1 MNATGASR
9 LSRMLRYL
17 RPAGGGLAAVSVA
30 TAGAYFVAVITA
42 GHPLP
47 WWPYVLL
54 LGLAVLGGIGYVTG
68 QPDSEPRRSAA
79 APAPPAP
86 TATAP
91 QSAADTEA
99 DEYFVTEPTAAP
111 STTETPEPV
120 PGPVIT
126 DRWHHTS
133 DGAKVPAL
141 MGMTHTSVSH
151 RAYMERPAQDAPPSV
166 KIGMLVGCQPTGPT
180 PSGTELR
187 AKFAAFLGCPAMNQF
202 LAVLTDVEPSMSWKS
217 LAGNGPRTLEAA
229 LTVADNPLDDVPAA
243 SALFLPPTPG
253 ESLYGRNGRAA
264 TLILYIEPRTAD
276 GQVPPAADLA
286 AWYERFRRALQLPQ
300 AFTDFLATD
309 LGLATYDD
317 PPAQLGI
324 WLQSTQPLTTMV
336 DIEGLRTLP
345 GSWPQNQFI
354 GWALTAPDGGPAEQT
369 ARDLVIQLC
378 EYTLHLDAY
387 EQALAK
393 INA

>member
-1 MNATGASR
+1 
-9 LSRMLRYL
+9 MLRYL
-17 RPAGGGLAAVSVA
+17 RPAGRGLAAASLA
-30 TAGAYFVAVITA
+30 TAGAYFVAAVTVD
-42 GHPLP
+42 HPLP

-54 LGLAVLGGIGYVTG
+54 LGLAVLGGIGYVAG
-68 QPDSEPRRSAA
+68 QPDFDPREAVTAA
-79 APAPPAP
+79 TTPAPQP
-86 TATAP
+86 TD
-91 QSAADTEA
+91 DTGT
-99 DEYFVTEPTAAP
+99 DEYFVTEPAGVP
-111 STTETPEPV
+111 STAEASEPA

-141 MGMTHTSVSH
+141 MGMTHMSVSH
-151 RAYMERPAQDAPPSV
+151 RAYMERPAHDAPPSV
-166 KIGMLVGCQPTGPT
+166 KIGVLVAAQPTGPILT
-180 PSGTELR
+180 GTELR
-187 AKFAAFLGCPAMNQF
+187 AKFAAFLGCSAMNQL
-202 LAVLTDVEPSMSWKS
+202 LAALTDLGPGMSWKN

-229 LTVADNPLDDVPAA
+229 LTAVDNPLDEIPAA

-286 AWYERFRRALQLPQ
+286 AWHERFRRALQLPQ
-300 AFTDFLATD
+300 SFADFLATD
-309 LGLATYDD
+309 LGLATSDD

-336 DIEGLRTLP
+336 DTGGLRTLP

-354 GWALTAPDGGPAEQT
+354 GWAFTAADGDPAEQA

-378 EYTLHLDAY
+378 EYTLHLDGY

-393 INA
+393 ISA

>member
-1 MNATGASR
+1 M
-9 LSRMLRYL
+9 
-17 RPAGGGLAAVSVA
+17 
-30 TAGAYFVAVITA
+30 ITA

-47 WWPYVLL
+47 WWPYILL
-54 LGLAVLGGIGYVTG
+54 LALAVLGGIGYITG
-68 QPDSEPRRSAA
+68 QPDSDPRESGTAPAPAAA
-79 APAPPAP
+79 APQPAE
-86 TATAP
+86 
-91 QSAADTEA
+91 DMEA
-99 DEYFVTEPTAAP
+99 DEFAVTEPAGAPPTA
-111 STTETPEPV
+111 ETPEPA

-141 MGMTHTSVSH
+141 MGMTHTSLSH
-151 RAYMERPAQDAPPSV
+151 RPYMERPQQDAPPSV
-166 KIGMLVGCQPTGPT
+166 KIGMLVAAQPTAPT
-180 PSGTELR
+180 LSGTELR

-202 LAVLTDVEPSMSWKS
+202 LAALTDTGPGMSWKN

-229 LTVADNPLDDVPAA
+229 LTAADNPLAGVPVA

-253 ESLYGRNGRAA
+253 EFFYGRYGGAA
-264 TLILYIEPRTAD
+264 ALILYIEPRTAD

-286 AWYERFRRALQLPQ
+286 AWQERFRLALQLPQ
-300 AFTDFLATD
+300 AFADFLATD
-309 LGLATYDD
+309 LGLATSDD

-324 WLQSTQPLTTMV
+324 WLQSNQPLTTMV
-336 DIEGLRTLP
+336 GTEGLRTLP
-345 GSWPQNQFI
+345 GSSPQNQFI
-354 GWALTAPDGGPAEQT
+354 GWAFSALNGGPAGQT

-393 INA
+393 INALQAASCLDFDVPT

>member
-1 MNATGASR
+1 
-9 LSRMLRYL
+9 MLRYL
-17 RPAGGGLAAVSVA
+17 RPAGGGLAAVSLA
-30 TAGAYFVAVITA
+30 TAGAYFVAMITA

-54 LGLAVLGGIGYVTG
+54 LGLAALGGIGYLAG
-68 QPDSEPRRSAA
+68 QPDSDPRQRAT
-79 APAPPAP
+79 AP

-91 QSAADTEA
+91 EPVGVTEA
-99 DEYFVTEPTAAP
+99 DEYFVTEPADMPPVTEAP
-111 STTETPEPV
+111 HPP

-133 DGAKVPAL
+133 DGARVPAL
-141 MGMTHTSVSH
+141 MGMTHTGVTH

-166 KIGMLVGCQPTGPT
+166 KIGMLVACQPAGPAS
-180 PSGTELR
+180 SGTELR
-187 AKFAAFLGCPAMNQF
+187 AKFAAVLGCPAMNRL
-202 LAVLTDVEPSMSWKS
+202 LAALTYVGPGTSWKN

-229 LTVADNPLDDVPAA
+229 LTAAENPLEGVPAA
-243 SALFLPPTPG
+243 SALFLPPAPG

-276 GQVPPAADLA
+276 GQVPPAVDLA
-286 AWYERFRRALQLPQ
+286 AWHERFRLALAVPQ
-300 AFTDFLATD
+300 AFADFLAKD
-309 LGLATYDD
+309 LGLATSDD

-324 WLQSTQPLTTMV
+324 WLQSTQPLTAMV
-336 DIEGLRTLP
+336 DTVGLRTLP
-345 GSWPQNQFI
+345 GSWSQNQFI
-354 GWALTAPDGGPAEQT
+354 GWALAAPDGGPAEQA

-387 EQALAK
+387 EQAMAK
-393 INA
+393 INV

>member
-1 MNATGASR
+1 
-9 LSRMLRYL
+9 MLRYL
-17 RPAGGGLAAVSVA
+17 RPAGGGLAAVSLA

-42 GHPLP
+42 DHPLP
-47 WWPYVLL
+47 WWPYALL
-54 LGLAVLGGIGYVTG
+54 FGLAVLGGIGYVAG
-68 QPDSEPRRSAA
+68 QPDSERRESAT
-79 APAPPAP
+79 APLPAP
-86 TATAP
+86 TATVS
-91 QSAADTEA
+91 QSAGDTEA
-99 DEYFVTEPTAAP
+99 DEYFVAESAGAP
-111 STTETPEPV
+111 PTTETSESA

-166 KIGMLVGCQPTGPT
+166 KIGMLVASQPTGPMPT
-180 PSGTELR
+180 GTELR

-202 LAVLTDVEPSMSWKS
+202 LAALTDVGPGMSWKN

-229 LTVADNPLDDVPAA
+229 LTAADNPLDEIPAA

-253 ESLYGRNGRAA
+253 ESLYGRNDRAA

-276 GQVPPAADLA
+276 GKVPPAADLA
-286 AWYERFRRALQLPQ
+286 AWHERFRRALQLPQ
-300 AFTDFLATD
+300 AFADFLATD
-309 LGLATYDD
+309 LGLATSND

-336 DIEGLRTLP
+336 DTEGLRTLP

-354 GWALTAPDGGPAEQT
+354 GWALTAADGGPAEQA

-378 EYTLHLDAY
+378 EYTLHLDSY

-393 INA
+393 ISAQR